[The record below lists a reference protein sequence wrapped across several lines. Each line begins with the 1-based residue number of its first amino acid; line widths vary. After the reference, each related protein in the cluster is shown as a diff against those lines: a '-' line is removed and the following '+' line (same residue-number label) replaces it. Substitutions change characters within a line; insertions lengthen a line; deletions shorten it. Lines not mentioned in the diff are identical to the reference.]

1 MTPTLTPTLTLTLSS
16 PAHPPN
22 LNPNSKIVG
31 WWTSPP
37 EPYLCTLGV
46 FWVFVP
52 QKIPQPSSLVR
63 KHTLTCNGNVY
74 PYVLCQA
81 VHLAIL
87 KVFHDL
93 NQNQMPCS
101 AIAYNK
107 KSAST
112 PPLFVYFRF
121 CTTELKIEL
130 FLVQCF
136 APQSAKNSQ
145 RQRSIS
151 RVGRPIF
158 IVWIQ
163 VLVQEPLRIVEYSL
177 KHDAN
182 TVLYLNKSCDSN
194 LKVAE
199 HCYNA
204 YSKANKMLGLVQRT
218 IN

>member
-1 MTPTLTPTLTLTLSS
+1 MYLWVLVEKFTTTPSLLTLTLAITLTMTPTLTPTLTLTLSS

-121 CTTELKIEL
+121 CT
-130 FLVQCF
+130 
-136 APQSAKNSQ
+136 AKNSQ
-145 RQRSIS
+145 RQRSYYC
-151 RVGRPIF
+151 
-158 IVWIQ
+158 Q
-163 VLVQEPLRIVEYSL
+163 RI
-177 KHDAN
+177 
-182 TVLYLNKSCDSN
+182 
-194 LKVAE
+194 
-199 HCYNA
+199 
-204 YSKANKMLGLVQRT
+204 
-218 IN
+218 